1 MNGYGAAY
9 GAGSNALGNYRG
21 VEAYGAA
28 AAGDRVQLI
37 LRMMQGALDRI
48 ATARG
53 HLLRGEA
60 GPKGEAIGRAVRLI
74 DGLRACLD
82 PQRAGPDGDAMIG
95 NLGALYDYMVRRLTE
110 ANLRND
116 GQALDEVARL
126 LGELRSAWQELATA
140 NVGTAAARAGSAS

>member
-1 MNGYGAAY
+1 MSHTPRNP
-9 GAGSNALGNYRG
+9 LDQYRS
-21 VEAYGAA
+21 VDAYGAA

-37 LRMMQGALDRI
+37 LRMFQGALDRL

-53 HLLRGEA
+53 HMVRNEP
-60 GPKGEAIGRAVRLI
+60 GPKGEALGKAVRLI

-82 PQRAGPDGDAMIG
+82 YERGGDIAA

-116 GQALDEVARL
+116 PYPLDEVVDL
-126 LGELRSAWQELATA
+126 LNEIRGAWEKMAASPELRVVPSAPAPAAIGRETA
-140 NVGTAAARAGSAS
+140 